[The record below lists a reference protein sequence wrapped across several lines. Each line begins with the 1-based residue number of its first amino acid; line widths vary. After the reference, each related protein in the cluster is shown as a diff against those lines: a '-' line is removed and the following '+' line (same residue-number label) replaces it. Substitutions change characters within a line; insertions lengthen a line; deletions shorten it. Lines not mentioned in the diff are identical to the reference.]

1 MYARILVPLDGSERA
16 ERVLPHAAE
25 IARCTGATLV
35 LLQVLTARSEV
46 LQQSLE
52 DEGAGTHALDV
63 ADEKGKAE
71 LERAGSYFDELQQR
85 LTREGV
91 PHELLLAEGV
101 AAKALAATVHEQRID
116 LVAMTAPSRSVLGRL
131 LHGNTTAESVLSE
144 IDVPILLLRAEKG

>member
-1 MYARILVPLDGSERA
+1 MAGMYKRILVPLDGSERA

-25 IARCTGATLV
+25 IARCSGATLV

-52 DEGAGTHALDV
+52 EAAPALDV

-71 LERAGSYFDELQQR
+71 LEQAGSYFDELEQR

-91 PHELLLAEGV
+91 PHVLLLAEGV
-101 AAKALAATVHEQRID
+101 AAKALAATVQEQRID
-116 LVAMTAPSRSVLGRL
+116 LVAMTTPSRSVLGRL
-131 LHGNTTAESVLSE
+131 LHGSTTAESLLSE
-144 IDVPILLLRAEKG
+144 IEVPVLLLRSEKS